1 MFRSSN
7 TFGKTLILAACLGAP
22 SVLPS
27 VALATS
33 IGLVCNGEYRTQ
45 AESVDSVAE
54 DMFGGTMH
62 VALVENEGQFVEVR
76 LQPYEGDTRMPVQT
90 YALMTMSEEPSGEEE
105 SGMGAAAV
113 PGLVTSGRLAGAE
126 NALQDMPADDLQI
139 DATADAITLR
149 QSTERGPIIRARVDG
164 KPLVPTREVVATVDM
179 RLDRIDGSLSLVWG
193 ESRVKDHKVPGAIR
207 PSKIQLRDEKSY
219 DAVCMPVR
227 QRTF

>member
-1 MFRSSN
+1 M
-7 TFGKTLILAACLGAP
+7 TLMVAASLGAP
-22 SVLPS
+22 SVLSSVMLPS
-27 VALATS
+27 AVLASS
-33 IGLVCNGEYRTQ
+33 IGLVCDGEYRTQ

-76 LQPYEGDTRMPVQT
+76 LQPYEGDVRMPAQT
-90 YALMTMSEEPSGEEE
+90 YALLAMRDEAPEDDAAGSE
-105 SGMGAAAV
+105 AAAIR
-113 PGLVTSGRLAGAE
+113 GLVTSDKLAGAE
-126 NALQDMPADDLQI
+126 NAAQEMPADDLRI
-139 DATADAITLR
+139 DATADAITLS

-164 KPLVPTREVVATVDM
+164 KPLVPTREVVATVTM

-193 ESRVKDHKVPGAIR
+193 ESRVKDHKIPGAIR

>member
-1 MFRSSN
+1 MAM
-7 TFGKTLILAACLGAP
+7 ILAACLGAP
-22 SVLPS
+22 SVLSS
-27 VALATS
+27 VMLSSAALAS
-33 IGLVCNGEYRTQ
+33 SVGLVCDGEYRTQ

-62 VALVENEGQFVEVR
+62 VALVENEGRFVEVR
-76 LQPYEGDTRMPVQT
+76 LQPYEGDVRMPIQT
-90 YALMTMSEEPSGEEE
+90 YALTEVRDDAPADE
-105 SGMGAAAV
+105 SGGDVAAI
-113 PGLVTSGRLAGAE
+113 PGLVTSGKLAGAD
-126 NALQDMPADDLQI
+126 NAAQQMPADDLRI
-139 DATADAITLR
+139 DATADAITPS

-164 KPLVPTREVVATVDM
+164 KPLVPTREVVATVTM

-193 ESRVKDHKVPGAIR
+193 ESRVKDHKIPGAIR

>member
-1 MFRSSN
+1 M
-7 TFGKTLILAACLGAP
+7 ILAACLGAA
-22 SVLPS
+22 SVLLP
-27 VALATS
+27 VAPFVAPAAASSDALS
-33 IGLVCNGEYRTQ
+33 IGLVCEGEYRTQ

-62 VALVENEGQFVEVR
+62 VALVENEGRFVEVR

-90 YALMTMSEEPSGEEE
+90 YALMTMPDEVPEGDED
-105 SGMGAAAV
+105 GMGAAAI

-126 NALQDMPADDLQI
+126 NAVQEMPADDLQI
-139 DATADAITLR
+139 DATADAIVMS

-164 KPLVPTREVVATVDM
+164 KPLVPTREVVATVTM

-193 ESRVKDHKVPGAIR
+193 ESRVKDHKIPGAIR

>member
-1 MFRSSN
+1 MM
-7 TFGKTLILAACLGAP
+7 LAACLGATAA
-22 SVLPS
+22 LPS
-27 VALATS
+27 FASAAS

-45 AESVDSVAE
+45 AESVDSVVE

-62 VALVENEGQFVEVR
+62 VALVENEGQFVEIR

-90 YALMTMSEEPSGEEE
+90 YALMMMPEEASDSEEG
-105 SGMGAAAV
+105 GVMGATAI
-113 PGLVTSGRLAGAE
+113 PGLVTSGKLAGAE
-126 NALQDMPADDLQI
+126 NAVQEMPADDLQI
-139 DATADAITLR
+139 DATADAIVLS

-164 KPLVPTREVVATVDM
+164 KPLVPTREVVATVNM

-193 ESRVKDHKVPGAIR
+193 ESRVKNHKIPGAIR